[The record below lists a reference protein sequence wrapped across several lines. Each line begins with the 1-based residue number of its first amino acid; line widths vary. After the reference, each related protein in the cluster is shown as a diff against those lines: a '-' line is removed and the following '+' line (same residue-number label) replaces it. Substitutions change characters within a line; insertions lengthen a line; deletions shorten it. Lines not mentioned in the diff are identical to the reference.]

1 MSIKQG
7 MPGRSR
13 RRHSEE
19 FKARLIE
26 ECRRPGV
33 SMASVAMANG
43 VNANLLRNW
52 VMRDGKARPTAPA
65 APSSP
70 ATREFIALP
79 LAAAA
84 EPAGDIRVEV
94 RRGDATVTIT
104 WPASAASECAAWLRA
119 WLR

>member
-7 MPGRSR
+7 APGRSR
-13 RRHSEE
+13 RRHGEE
-19 FKARLIE
+19 FKARLVE
-26 ECRRPGV
+26 ECRKPGV

-52 VMRDGKARPTAPA
+52 VVRQAKAGSAPVAPVPA
-65 APSSP
+65 AK
-70 ATREFIALP
+70 AEFIALP
-79 LAAAA
+79 LA
-84 EPAGDIRVEV
+84 EPGGAVGDIRVEV

>member
-7 MPGRSR
+7 MPGRRR
-13 RRHSEE
+13 RRHGEE
-19 FKARLIE
+19 FKARLVE
-26 ECRRPGV
+26 ECRKPGV

-52 VMRDGKARPTAPA
+52 VVRQTKAGA
-65 APSSP
+65 APVAP
-70 ATREFIALP
+70 VAAAKAEFIALP
-79 LAAAA
+79 LADSARAV
-84 EPAGDIRVEV
+84 GDIRVEV